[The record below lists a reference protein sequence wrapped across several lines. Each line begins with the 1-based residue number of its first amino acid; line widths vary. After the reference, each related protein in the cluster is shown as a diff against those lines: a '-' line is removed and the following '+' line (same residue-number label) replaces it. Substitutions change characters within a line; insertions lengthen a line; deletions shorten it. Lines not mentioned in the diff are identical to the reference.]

1 MNVNTINANY
11 HTLYRLG
18 TRYINTS
25 KLGFQMPDETNMY
38 KIKDEY
44 KNKLIEK
51 LDEIMNNAKPFYLGV
66 LGKYKQDDYLY
77 LYSSDRHAIIIIS
90 LENQKVITIFS
101 PYSSPDLTEEMV
113 DEIHSRVNWG
123 KNDFLFIHGMV
134 DTEKLK
140 EAYSQFEDTA
150 LKIICQYM

>member
-51 LDEIMNNAKPFYLGV
+51 LDEIM
-66 LGKYKQDDYLY
+66 
-77 LYSSDRHAIIIIS
+77 II
-90 LENQKVITIFS
+90 
-101 PYSSPDLTEEMV
+101 
-113 DEIHSRVNWG
+113 
-123 KNDFLFIHGMV
+123 
-134 DTEKLK
+134 
-140 EAYSQFEDTA
+140 A
-150 LKIICQYM
+150 